1 MAGELKIVGQTVL
14 CIDSPV
20 SHGFSFTPAISFF
33 VHCESEEQ
41 LRDLAAALGRDGKEF
56 MPLDNYGFSRLFT

>member
-1 MAGELKIVGQTVL
+1 MTGEFTIAGETVL
-14 CIDSPV
+14 CTDSPIKYD
-20 SHGFSFTPAISFF
+20 FTFTPAISFF

>member
-1 MAGELKIVGQTVL
+1 MTGEFKIARQTIL
-14 CIDSPV
+14 CTDSPV

-33 VHCESEEQ
+33 VKCESEEQ
-41 LRDLAAALGRDGKEF
+41 LRRLAGALGERGKEF